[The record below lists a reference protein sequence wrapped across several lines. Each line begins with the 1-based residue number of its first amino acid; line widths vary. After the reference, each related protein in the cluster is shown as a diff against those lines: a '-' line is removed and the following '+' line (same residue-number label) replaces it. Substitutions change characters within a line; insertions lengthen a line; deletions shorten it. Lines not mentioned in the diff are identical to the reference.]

1 MSIAVE
7 QGRFILTAKNNSE
20 RILLP
25 SASRCKRD
33 VYKVRERN
41 RTLRAIAAAPPNLLS
56 NGGGR

>member
-7 QGRFILTAKNNSE
+7 HGRFILTAKNNSE

-33 VYKVRERN
+33 VYKVRRRN
-41 RTLRAIAAAPPNLLS
+41 RTVRAIAAASSNLLS
-56 NGGGR
+56 NGGGC